1 MARIKIR
8 LEIEVDE
15 EWAAMSDAWIAEQA
29 ERMIDNNS
37 GGHAT
42 AYILEIEKGI
52 DEEDET

>member
-1 MARIKIR
+1 MARIEIR
-8 LEIEVDE
+8 MLIEVDE
-15 EWAAMSDAWIAEQA
+15 EWAKMSDEWIAEQA
-29 ERMIDNNS
+29 EKMVDNNS